1 MGFVAAALPLITL
14 ATGAI
19 GAGVSAYSA
28 IAQGQA
34 AKAAGDAANANAK
47 TEARNAELEAAEQST
62 RERIK
67 ARRMLSTIRAR
78 MAGTGLVTDTGAPL
92 AILGENAGNIELS
105 FQDAARRTAMQAAS
119 IRQRGE
125 MAAWEGKQ
133 QATSATIGAI
143 GGLFGN
149 AASLGGKYSDFVKL
163 GALPDAAGIYKTQSR
178 Y

>member
-1 MGFVAAALPLITL
+1 MLPPLFPLISL
-14 ATGAI
+14 ATGALA
-19 GAGVSAYSA
+19 AGVSAYSA

-47 TEARNAELEAAEQST
+47 AEARNAELEAAEQST

-105 FQDAARRTAMQAAS
+105 FQDAARRTAMQAAA

-143 GGLFGN
+143 GGLIGST
-149 AASLGGKYSDFVKL
+149 AKLGGQYSDFAKI
-163 GALPDAAGIYKTQSR
+163 GALPDTFGIYKTQSKF
-178 Y
+178 